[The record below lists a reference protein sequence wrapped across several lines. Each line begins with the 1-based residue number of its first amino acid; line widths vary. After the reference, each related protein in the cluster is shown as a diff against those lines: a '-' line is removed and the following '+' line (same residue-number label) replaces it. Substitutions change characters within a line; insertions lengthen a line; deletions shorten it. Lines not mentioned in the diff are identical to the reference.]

1 MDGPRACHTEWDS
14 VILSDISDRERQVSH
29 NISYKQNLKSGTNE
43 SIYKIEAELQKL
55 EISLRLPGGKVE
67 EE

>member
-1 MDGPRACHTEWDS
+1 M
-14 VILSDISDRERQVSH
+14 SDRERQVSH
-29 NISYKQNLKSGTNE
+29 NIAYKWNLKSGTNE
-43 SIYKIEAELQKL
+43 SIYKIEVELQKL

>member
-1 MDGPRACHTEWDS
+1 MDGPRACHTERNM
-14 VILSDISDRERQVSH
+14 SDRERQVSH
-29 NISYKQNLKSGTNE
+29 NIAYKWNLKSGTNE
-43 SIYKIEAELQKL
+43 SIYKIEVKLQKL

>member
-1 MDGPRACHTEWDS
+1 VKD
-14 VILSDISDRERQVSH
+14 VRERQASH
-29 NISYKQNLKSGTNE
+29 NIASKWSLKSATNE
-43 SIYKIEAELQKL
+43 SIYKIEVELQKL

>member
-1 MDGPRACHTEWDS
+1 M
-14 VILSDISDRERQVSH
+14 SDRERQVSH
-29 NISYKQNLKSGTNE
+29 NIAYKWNLQSGTNE
-43 SIYKIEAELQKL
+43 SIYKIEVKLQKL